1 MNIAQIAADNPNRQP
16 QLAAA
21 TGTVALVFGSG
32 HSILIAQ
39 SHDNGSSFSRLLQ
52 SPKRER
58 WLRGNPAASSKFFIL
73 RTTNFSGI
81 PLSVEPVILLVR
93 TPSEGGERY
102 GFVLY

>member
-39 SHDNGSSFSRLLQ
+39 SHDNGSSS
-52 SPKRER
+52 SPSVTVAEKGA
-58 WLRGNPAASSKFFIL
+58 LAAWESGGIIQIL
-73 RTTNFSGI
+73 H
-81 PLSVEPVILLVR
+81 P
-93 TPSEGGERY
+93 
-102 GFVLY
+102 